1 VSRSGGAV
9 AASALGALALSACT
23 MTPSEVDPSP
33 EPTPLVEPIVNIGAN
48 GVSPQILHIS
58 ADTVITFVNRDSRAH
73 ELRSDPHPAH
83 TECAL
88 MNLGPIAAGASRDT
102 VKIVSGQGCGYH
114 AEGDPASRSFQGFV
128 LAH

>member
-1 VSRSGGAV
+1 MKV
-9 AASALGALALSACT
+9 ASSAMALAAAGVLSFAGCT
-23 MTPSEVDPSP
+23 VTPSEPSP
-33 EPTPLVEPIVNIGAN
+33 EPTPLVEPIVTIGTN
-48 GVSPQILHIS
+48 GVTPQILHIQ
-58 ADTVITFVNRDSRAH
+58 ADTVITFVNRDTRAH
-73 ELRSDPHPAH
+73 DIRSDPHPAH

-88 MNLGPIAAGASRDT
+88 LNLGAIAAGESRET